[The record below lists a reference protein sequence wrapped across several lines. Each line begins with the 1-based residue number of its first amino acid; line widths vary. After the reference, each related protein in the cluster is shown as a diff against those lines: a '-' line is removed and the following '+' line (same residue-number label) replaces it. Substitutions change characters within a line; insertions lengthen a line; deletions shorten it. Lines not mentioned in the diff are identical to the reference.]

1 MWKEG
6 AIGIPDKQDKERHI
20 ICHYWVKVYKR
31 RSSRFGING
40 GRISKLTI
48 KINGEITANY
58 DRGWD
63 VHPTCKAAEVALE
76 ILLYEYDGRTEE

>member
-6 AIGIPDKQDKERHI
+6 AIGIPDKQDKEHHI
-20 ICHYWVKVYKR
+20 ICHYWVKVYDTQ
-31 RSSRFGING
+31 SADYGIDG

-48 KINGEITANY
+48 RIDDVTTANY

-63 VHPTCKAAEVALE
+63 KKPTNDATWKALQV
-76 ILLYEYDGRTEE
+76 LLHEYC

>member
-6 AIGIPDKQDKERHI
+6 SIKVNSSIF
-20 ICHYWVKVYKR
+20 HYWMKQFDEG
-31 RSSRFGING
+31 SEWGIEG

-48 KINGEITANY
+48 RIDDVTTANY

-63 VHPTCKAAEVALE
+63 KKPTNDATWKALQV
-76 ILLYEYDGRTEE
+76 LLHEYS

>member
-6 AIGIPDKQDKERHI
+6 AIGIPDKQDKEHHI

-40 GRISKLTI
+40 GRISKLMI

-63 VHPTCKAAEVALE
+63 VEPKDEPTQLAYM
-76 ILLYEYDGRTEE
+76 ILLQNYN

>member
-6 AIGIPDKQDKERHI
+6 TIGIPNEETGKTT
-20 ICHYWVKVYKR
+20 ICHWWIKVYDEP
-31 RSSRFGING
+31 SEFGVDE

-48 KINGEITANY
+48 KVDGEITANY

-63 VHPTCKAAEVALE
+63 VKPKDKATQTAFEVLM
-76 ILLYEYDGRTEE
+76 LQN

>member
-6 AIGIPDKQDKERHI
+6 SIAIPDGKGGHI
-20 ICHYWVKVYKR
+20 ICHYWIKVYQKP
-31 RSSRFGING
+31 SKKYGIEG

-48 KINGEITANY
+48 KVNGKTTANY

-63 VHPTCKAAEVALE
+63 IKATTWEARFALT
-76 ILLYEYDGRTEE
+76 ILLHEYN

>member
-6 AIGIPDKQDKERHI
+6 TIGIPDKQDKEHYI
-20 ICHYWVKVYKR
+20 LCHYWVKVYKR

-48 KINGEITANY
+48 RIDDVTTANY

-63 VHPTCKAAEVALE
+63 KKPTNDATWKALQV
-76 ILLYEYDGRTEE
+76 LLHEYS